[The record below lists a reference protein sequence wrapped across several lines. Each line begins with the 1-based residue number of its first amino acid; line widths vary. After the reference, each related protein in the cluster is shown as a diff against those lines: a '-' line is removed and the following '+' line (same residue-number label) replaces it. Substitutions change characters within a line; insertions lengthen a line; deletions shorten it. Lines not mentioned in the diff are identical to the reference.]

1 MSSVSCT
8 TCHQGSRISAEER
21 KNKKEEQIQTVRT
34 AMLDRL
40 ARQKEDLLEWQ
51 KGDDFE
57 ANCSHMIFRKDCE
70 QCKLQDRQDLSS
82 MDETHQEELD
92 RLDEKVH
99 RDDWDFDEPNYFKD
113 PFTMYKEEMP
123 KLERKWANKIAEIHR
138 RYFSEEKK

>member
-1 MSSVSCT
+1 MSDRFKPCPHGMSSVSCT

-40 ARQKEDLLEWQ
+40 ARQ
-51 KGDDFE
+51 
-57 ANCSHMIFRKDCE
+57 
-70 QCKLQDRQDLSS
+70 
-82 MDETHQEELD
+82 QEELD